1 VVGDEDVAG
10 TSTIHIHS
18 GINVQAFLTDLS
30 KVLQKVAGQGGV
42 PGSSALAN
50 GLPQST
56 IQRIATAVQNPSF
69 DVWTGKS
76 DKTIRRIQIN
86 LTYPV
91 TGQISTLLGGLNS
104 AAVGMGLEYDDLNQ
118 PQTIVAPTNPQP
130 YSQFTTKLRSLA
142 TQIRSALGGLAGGA
156 SGGGSLAPGSTT
168 PSSTPSGAGGGAN
181 VQAYSQ
187 CIQQANGDVSK
198 MQACAKLLSGQ

>member
-1 VVGDEDVAG
+1 
-10 TSTIHIHS
+10 
-18 GINVQAFLTDLS
+18 
-30 KVLQKVAGQGGV
+30 
-42 PGSSALAN
+42 
-50 GLPQST
+50 
-56 IQRIATAVQNPSF
+56 
-69 DVWTGKS
+69 
-76 DKTIRRIQIN
+76 
-86 LTYPV
+86 V

-156 SGGGSLAPGSTT
+156 SGGGASGGGSLTPGSTT
-168 PSSTPSGAGGGAN
+168 PSSAPGGAGGGAN